1 MNNNHN
7 YCMLLAGGKG
17 IRLWPYSRRDVPKQ
31 FLDFFGMGMSLLQ
44 MTYQRVKPIF
54 DNDHIYILANREHAA
69 LVREQLPEI
78 PEENIL
84 LEPQYRNTAPAIT
97 WAASHLYAK
106 DSNANMAVLPTDQ
119 VILNENEFRNCL
131 LRGLDFVA
139 QGTKLLTLV
148 IKPTRPETTYG
159 YIQVSDEKD
168 GEMYRVQSFTEKPAK
183 EFAQLFMDTGEF
195 YWNVGIF
202 LWNVESILTNVVDNI
217 PEIAEKVEIGRPSED
232 IYASCPNLSI
242 DYGILERSKDVYA
255 MVCSFGWMDMGSWEQ
270 YYQMSPKDS
279 NENVTG
285 GNQVIAY
292 NSERNLIQTPHEKL
306 VVVEDLNDFIVMEH
320 QNVLLICPRSKAAN
334 IRKYVNDVQVH
345 LGDKFV

>member
-1 MNNNHN
+1 M
-7 YCMLLAGGKG
+7 
-17 IRLWPYSRRDVPKQ
+17 RLWPYSRKSMPKQ

-44 MTYQRVKPIF
+44 MSYQRIKPLF
-54 DNDHIYILANREHAA
+54 DNEHIYVLTHRDFAH
-69 LVREQLPEI
+69 LVREQLPDI

-84 LEPQYRNTAPAIT
+84 PEPQYRNTAPAIT

-106 DSNANMAVLPTDQ
+106 DPDANMAVLPTDQ
-119 VILNENEFRNCL
+119 VILNEQEFRNCL
-131 LRGLDFVA
+131 QRGLDFVA
-139 QGTKLLTLV
+139 DGMKLLTLV

-159 YIQVSDEKD
+159 YIQLADEVQP
-168 GEMYRVQSFTEKPAK
+168 GTYRVQSFTEKPQLDFAK
-183 EFAQLFMDTGEF
+183 LFVETGEF

-202 LWNVESILTNVVDNI
+202 LGSAESLLTTVLNYI
-217 PEIAEKVEIGRPSED
+217 PEISEKIEDGRTPEEI
-232 IYASCPNLSI
+232 YNTCPNLSI

-255 MVCSFGWMDMGSWEQ
+255 MVCTFGWMDVGSWER

-285 GNQVIAY
+285 GNQVLAY
-292 NSERNLIQTPHEKL
+292 NSQRNLIQTPHQKL

-320 QNVLLICPRSKAAN
+320 ENVLLICPREKAGN

-345 LGDKFV
+345 IGNEFV